1 MINRRMMIGAVAAF
15 ATSIAL
21 PAAAQDWPSR
31 EIELIVPSS
40 PGGPTDALARSVAEL
55 LGKELGQQVL
65 VKNVT
70 GASGSIGMAQVA
82 RAKPDGYTLGFA
94 WNSLVV
100 STLVRKEMPYD
111 IIKDF
116 TPIGVVAGNVNVM
129 VVNASNPA
137 KTLGELIENARTKE
151 VVYGSFG
158 LGTMTNLNAEMIAK
172 MAGVQFKHVP
182 YPGTA
187 PAQLDLLGDRIAFIF
202 NTVSA
207 IKPLVDDG
215 KLRALGTTGVERH
228 PLIPDVPTIGET
240 LPGYKFLGWFGIVG
254 PADMPPDVVAK
265 LSAAIGKVVDNEQY
279 RKKLIADG
287 FDEAKATPEEMKAR
301 MEQDLSTWGEVI
313 KWANIEK
320 Q

>member
-1 MINRRMMIGAVAAF
+1 MINRRMMIGALAAM
-15 ATSIAL
+15 AASISL
-21 PAAAQDWPSR
+21 PAMAQDWPTR
-31 EIELIVPSS
+31 EIELVVPAS
-40 PGGPTDALARSVAEL
+40 PGGPTDGLARSVAEL
-55 LGKELGQQVL
+55 LGEELGQQIL
-65 VKNVT
+65 VKNVP
-70 GASGSIGMAQVA
+70 GASGSIGMSQVS

-94 WNSLVV
+94 WNSIVV

-116 TPIGVVAGNVNVM
+116 TPIGIVAGNVNVM
-129 VVNASNPA
+129 VVNAENPA
-137 KTLGELIENARTKE
+137 KTLGELIEYAKNNE

-254 PADMPPDVVAK
+254 PADLPPEIVSK
-265 LSAAIGKVVDNEQY
+265 LSDAITKVVNDEQY
-279 RKKLIADG
+279 KKKLIGDG
-287 FDEAKATPEEMKAR
+287 FDLASAAPEEMKAR
-301 MEQDLSTWGEVI
+301 MQQDLSTWGEVI
-313 KWANIEK
+313 EWANIEP